1 MLIFTRFLGFCLPL
15 FLALIKN
22 MHNQGECSKSPFPLL
37 STNTL
42 SPVSDLPIFVQRRTF
57 GNKGEVW
64 NFFEMWQQEMLPIC
78 HQAKNSTGIIIV
90 FLETFF
96 HVWFVGE
103 EFQNISFFPFFFSET
118 NNLELSQ
125 DSGTFPSGYYYKDQ
139 WRPRKLKMRQF
150 NDPDNITECL
160 QRKLVYLFGD
170 STIRQWFE
178 YLTTFVPGWYF
189 AFCFR
194 TLSHTHEIIFEI
206 SRLIQVPEERH

>member
-1 MLIFTRFLGFCLPL
+1 
-15 FLALIKN
+15 
-22 MHNQGECSKSPFPLL
+22 
-37 STNTL
+37 
-42 SPVSDLPIFVQRRTF
+42 
-57 GNKGEVW
+57 
-64 NFFEMWQQEMLPIC
+64 MLPSC
-78 HQAKNSTGIIIV
+78 HQANNYRGVIIV
-90 FLETFF
+90 FLDTFF

-103 EFQNISFFPFFFSET
+103 EFQNISFFSFFFSET

-189 AFCFR
+189 VFCFR
-194 TLSHTHEIIFEI
+194 TLSHMHEIIFEI
-206 SRLIQVPEERH
+206 SRLTQVPEERHQVKKQLFLCRTKEVS